1 MSVGCLLAGPSRRR
15 VAVSLL
21 LACVLLLI
29 SGLLYSPWHRHNP
42 ASRQA
47 CAFSPLEGGWDL
59 QAGPGIGIEPCLGV
73 AGPAPVWQ
81 AALPQICLAHPGF
94 GRAPP
99 A

>member
-1 MSVGCLLAGPSRRR
+1 MPSGSLFAGRSRRR
-15 VAVSLL
+15 IAVSLL

-29 SGLLYSPWHRHNP
+29 SGLLYSPWHRHNL
-42 ASRQA
+42 ASRQV
-47 CAFSPLEGGWDL
+47 CAFSPLEGGWDV
-59 QAGPGIGIEPCLGV
+59 QAGPGIGIEPCLAV

-81 AALPQICLAHPGF
+81 APLPQICLVRPGF